1 MCRGDVH
8 PVIVDLG
15 GQPRITSAMF
25 SSRIPSRRV
34 TCNFVE
40 KFSKFLKQ
48 LRDFVKVDSKK
59 DELPDSIRVRED
71 GEDAVRRG
79 SRRRLTKQIVN
90 ENSIDVG

>member
-1 MCRGDVH
+1 M
-8 PVIVDLG
+8 
-15 GQPRITSAMF
+15 
-25 SSRIPSRRV
+25 
-34 TCNFVE
+34 
-40 KFSKFLKQ
+40 

-90 ENSIDVG
+90 ENNIDVG